1 MTYEEELATYRA
13 RLPELLADEGKY
25 AVIRGAEVL
34 GVYGTYE
41 DALQAGYAKYGAA
54 PFLVQQINATE
65 QVQYFTR
72 DLQPA

>member
-25 AVIRGAEVL
+25 TVIRGTEVL

-41 DALQAGYAKYGAA
+41 DALQAGYAKYGDAS
-54 PFLVQQINATE
+54 FLVKQINATE

-72 DLQPA
+72 DLQFA